1 MRRIAFFSSILL
13 CSLLETNQRLL
24 RTSPKSPLRVT
35 FFRKRRNNCCWD
47 SPSLRTTLAKTIPP
61 FRFFS
66 RNQMFFTGK
75 NKKDLV
81 FQPNPEKPP
90 FKLNKLFAVQP
101 NQLIPYDSITCRLH
115 NFKPIPPNFSV
126 LPWKIRV
133 GSISLCFYYSTYGFQ
148 GNSQK
153 VFKCIKIDI

>member
-47 SPSLRTTLAKTIPP
+47 SPSRNFTLAKTKPP
-61 FRFFS
+61 FRLFKQKPIALD
-66 RNQMFFTGK
+66 RK

-133 GSISLCFYYSTYGFQ
+133 GSIFC
-148 GNSQK
+148 
-153 VFKCIKIDI
+153 VFLL